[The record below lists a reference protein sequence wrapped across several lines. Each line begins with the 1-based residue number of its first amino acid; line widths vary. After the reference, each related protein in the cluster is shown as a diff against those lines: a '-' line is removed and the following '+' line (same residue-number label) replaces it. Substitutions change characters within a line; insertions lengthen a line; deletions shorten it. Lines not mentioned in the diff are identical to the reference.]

1 MQVTKQPAKTIHS
14 ILCLIMI
21 VLLSACATQ
30 HHGNKQSVYL
40 ESKTPMQDVQN
51 ALVKAANNDRLLLI
65 VMGAQWCHDSRGL
78 AENFAKSEL
87 ASIITQHYE
96 LIYIDVGYYK
106 DLREI
111 SSRFGQAHYFATPTV
126 MVIDPVSETLLNAK
140 DLAIWGSADSVPFNT
155 YLEYFERYAK
165 LDSVNL
171 PKADA
176 NILAEHILTIL
187 DFESRQAERLQ
198 YAYGILV
205 PDMIREDLS
214 GQINDE
220 FTKRWIAV
228 RDYRM
233 QLQKDILSLYQQAI
247 DSPNAEL
254 LLPDYLPFDWEK

>member
-1 MQVTKQPAKTIHS
+1 MQVTKQPAKAIHS

-21 VLLSACATQ
+21 ALLSACATQ
-30 HHGNKQSVYL
+30 HHGDKQSVYL

-51 ALVKAANNDRLLLI
+51 ALAKAASNERLLLI

-78 AENFAKSEL
+78 AENFAKAEL
-87 ASIITQHYE
+87 SGIINQHYE
-96 LIYIDVGYYK
+96 LIYVDVGYYK

-111 SSRFGQAHYFATPTV
+111 SNRFGQAHYFATPTV
-126 MVIDPVSETLLNAK
+126 MIIDPVSETLLNGK
-140 DLAIWGSADSVPFNT
+140 DLAIWGSADSVPFDT
-155 YLEYFERYAK
+155 YLEYFDRYAN
-165 LDSVNL
+165 LDSANL
-171 PKADA
+171 PMADT
-176 NILAEHILTIL
+176 NISAEHILTIL

-214 GQINDE
+214 GEMNDE

-233 QLQKDILSLYQQAI
+233 QLQKDILALYQHAI
-247 DSPNAEL
+247 DSPNTDL
-254 LLPDYLPFDWEK
+254 QLPNYLPFDWEK